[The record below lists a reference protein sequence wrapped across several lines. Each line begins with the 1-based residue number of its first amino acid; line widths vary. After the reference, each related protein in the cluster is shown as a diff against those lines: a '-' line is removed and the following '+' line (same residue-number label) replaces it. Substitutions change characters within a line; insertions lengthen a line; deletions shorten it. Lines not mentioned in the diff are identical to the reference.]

1 MIDDQGAPHRAAEI
15 DLIAATRLHI
25 GLLGCPELRKSG
37 LLLGRPFVR
46 QACEPVGSLNVCYG
60 GVVGSADAS
69 GIAAG
74 SIVAEAE
81 GMAAPVLG
89 ALEMSQVPAAS
100 ASDFNVADAE
110 LNAAYRRVMAAKDP
124 VSGTV
129 TRDGIRTAQRAWLSY
144 RDASVAFAK
153 IKYPSVTSESI
164 RTRLTQKRVA
174 ELKAFL
180 N

>member
-1 MIDDQGAPHRAAEI
+1 
-15 DLIAATRLHI
+15 
-25 GLLGCPELRKSG
+25 
-37 LLLGRPFVR
+37 
-46 QACEPVGSLNVCYG
+46 
-60 GVVGSADAS
+60 
-69 GIAAG
+69 
-74 SIVAEAE
+74 
-81 GMAAPVLG
+81 
-89 ALEMSQVPAAS
+89 MSQVPAAS